1 MDSCGNRNPLNG
13 NIHQT
18 ILLNSTTDT
27 CQKTCTLNWSHY
39 EGWAEIEK
47 YYILRYNAP
56 DQILLDSVNGSINS
70 YTVSSLD
77 RIIPY
82 SFFVRAKKKGAEY
95 ITSASNTTNAIPY
108 FRIEPSGQYISN
120 VSRENNSIEITIEQ
134 NPNQNKLFTK
144 LYKNSG
150 SGFSEIEI
158 IPNTQTSY
166 TDIQVQANIKYKYQ
180 AVAFGLCNNV
190 FDTSNISGNMVLSLT
205 DNDPVLSLSWN
216 GYSTWNKGVKE
227 YVIHRASA
235 ANEETA
241 TNFMAWKN
249 ISDTAETDI
258 IDRNQAVCYYIEAI
272 ENNTLIKSK
281 SNIECLSYSG
291 EIFWPNAISPNGV
304 NKEFQFYGTGINP
317 SKTSIS
323 IFNRWGE
330 LVFQTS
336 SLQQAWDG
344 TDTSGTSLPMGTYY
358 FIAQV
363 SQNEKVFYCLE
374 KHLENCLPL
383 FMEAIEESVFPNKA
397 LETLK
402 RNAIQKLK
410 VNEKKNSFVCRRAF
424 AKNIYGEN
432 HPYGKANSVENIQS
446 INREEL
452 VSFHQNNILAGFK
465 YAILS
470 GKFSHETLSRIS
482 NSISLK
488 PSVFTETNA
497 RGIIPVISPGKYF
510 IEKNDSV
517 QAAIRIGKHGLQR
530 TNPDFASFQLLNLIF
545 GGYFGSRIMKN
556 IREEKGLTYGIYSS
570 HEINQQGSTWYI
582 ETEINSKSK
591 HIGVEEIYK
600 EMKILREVRISEE
613 EIDIARNYLLG
624 SILKSLD
631 NTLSLSN
638 RMKLNL
644 DFGLQENYLGN
655 FIAQVN
661 KENAD
666 SLIETAQKYFTEEG
680 LVEMIAGKN

>member
-1 MDSCGNRNPLNG
+1 MKKLLLNIILFLLSSIIHAQSIQPRKACRNVNDNTILWSRVPNSCTIIGNLILYGRESIASPYVELSNTVNPNNFTFTHLGANLPNNKDWEYYFTYQIDCGSGTITEYSDTISIDITQPDQSFIDSISVEPGTNKILIGWKSNKSPDFGSYSLYNYNRADPRVIENYRDTFYIDGSSGNPNTTKLRYEITSLDSCGNRNPLNG

-39 EGWAEIEK
+39 EGWPEIEK
-47 YYILRYNAP
+47 YYVLRYNAP

-150 SGFSEIEI
+150 SGFSELAI
-158 IPNTQTSY
+158 IPNAQTSY

-190 FDTSNISGNMVLSLT
+190 FDTSNISGNMVLSLK

-235 ANEETA
+235 PNEETA

-249 ISDTAETDI
+249 MSDTAETDI

-330 LVFQTS
+330 MVFQTS

-344 TDTSGTSLPMGTYY
+344 TDSSGTSLPMGTYY

-363 SQNEKVFYCLE
+363 SQNEKVSE
-374 KHLENCLPL
+374 
-383 FMEAIEESVFPNKA
+383 
-397 LETLK
+397 
-402 RNAIQKLK
+402 QKGT
-410 VNEKKNSFVCRRAF
+410 
-424 AKNIYGEN
+424 I
-432 HPYGKANSVENIQS
+432 
-446 INREEL
+446 
-452 VSFHQNNILAGFK
+452 
-465 YAILS
+465 
-470 GKFSHETLSRIS
+470 T
-482 NSISLK
+482 
-488 PSVFTETNA
+488 
-497 RGIIPVISPGKYF
+497 
-510 IEKNDSV
+510 
-517 QAAIRIGKHGLQR
+517 
-530 TNPDFASFQLLNLIF
+530 
-545 GGYFGSRIMKN
+545 
-556 IREEKGLTYGIYSS
+556 
-570 HEINQQGSTWYI
+570 
-582 ETEINSKSK
+582 
-591 HIGVEEIYK
+591 
-600 EMKILREVRISEE
+600 ILR
-613 EIDIARNYLLG
+613 
-624 SILKSLD
+624 
-631 NTLSLSN
+631 
-638 RMKLNL
+638 
-644 DFGLQENYLGN
+644 
-655 FIAQVN
+655 
-661 KENAD
+661 
-666 SLIETAQKYFTEEG
+666 
-680 LVEMIAGKN
+680 